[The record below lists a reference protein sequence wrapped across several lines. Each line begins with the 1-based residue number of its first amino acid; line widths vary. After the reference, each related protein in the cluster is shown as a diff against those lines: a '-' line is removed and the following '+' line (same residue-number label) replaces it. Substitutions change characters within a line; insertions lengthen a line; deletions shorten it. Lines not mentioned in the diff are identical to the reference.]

1 MVMHHFTC
9 HLEGQIMFL
18 RISPWQYNHIMMVKK
33 LMVPHV
39 QIKYI
44 FQELRTPKVVEQFWQ
59 IVINHLMCHLEGQIL
74 FD

>member
-1 MVMHHFTC
+1 
-9 HLEGQIMFL
+9 
-18 RISPWQYNHIMMVKK
+18 MMVKK

-44 FQELRTPKVVEQFWQ
+44 FQELRTPKVMEQFWQ